1 MIDFQIEYLD
11 PNKLVLLRFPTTEE
25 GDSLYPIDELNDM
38 YHNITK
44 AYPNIQF
51 AGLPDRIGIE
61 QLDKEQLI
69 DFVKYLNEIIEGDK
83 IK

>member
-1 MIDFQIEYLD
+1 MIDFQIEYLN
-11 PNKLVLLRFPTTEE
+11 PNKLILLRFPTAED
-25 GDSLYPIDELNDM
+25 GYPLYSIEDVRDM
-38 YHNITK
+38 YNHITE
-44 AYPNIQF
+44 AYPDIKF
-51 AGLPDRIGIE
+51 AGLPDKIGIE

>member
-11 PNKLVLLRFPTTEE
+11 PNKLILLRFPTGED
-25 GDSLYPIDELNDM
+25 GYPIYSVEEVSNM
-38 YHNITK
+38 YRHIK
-44 AYPNIQF
+44 KVYPDIQI

-61 QLDKEQLI
+61 QLDKKQLI
-69 DFVKYLNEIIEGDK
+69 NFAKYLNEIIEGDK